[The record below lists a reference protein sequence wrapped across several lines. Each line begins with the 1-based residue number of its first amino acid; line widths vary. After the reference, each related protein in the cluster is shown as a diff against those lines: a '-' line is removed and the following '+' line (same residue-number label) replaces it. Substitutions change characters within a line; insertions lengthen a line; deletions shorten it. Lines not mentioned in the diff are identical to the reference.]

1 MPKLGRQAAGEQMRP
16 PAVVQESMPA
26 TERAA
31 AEIGVTPPS
40 LALTQ
45 TKNYKRPDHRP
56 WKSFMG

>member
-26 TERAA
+26 TERA